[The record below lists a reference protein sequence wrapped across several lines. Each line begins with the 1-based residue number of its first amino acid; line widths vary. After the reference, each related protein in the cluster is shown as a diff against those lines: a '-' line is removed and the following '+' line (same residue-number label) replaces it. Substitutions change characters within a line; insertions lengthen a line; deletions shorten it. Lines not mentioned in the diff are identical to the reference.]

1 VAPCA
6 GPAFPFLIEN
16 LAMNTL
22 FARITYI
29 FDPLQTFYEHERL
42 FRKISVS
49 LVFLFLCSL
58 AIIELNRQGLL
69 PADLAA
75 LLPKNH
81 FYAVHAAF
89 TVILILEVISLI
101 FVLPCSF
108 SRSLGKQFE
117 ILSLILIRNAFKELS
132 YFAEPLSYEGNI
144 DKILHIL
151 ASGFG
156 ALLIFALLG
165 LYYKIQKRSEEDSR
179 HIDLYG
185 FVASKK
191 AISLLLLV
199 SFIGM
204 GGYSLYQSILGIE
217 HPDFLHG
224 FYTQLILTDI
234 LIVLVSQC
242 FHPSAKMIFR
252 NSGYALSTLM
262 IRLALVA
269 PVYYNVLLGSAA
281 LVFAILL
288 TLVSQ
293 HLFQSRKM

>member
-1 VAPCA
+1 
-6 GPAFPFLIEN
+6 
-16 LAMNTL
+16 MNNL

-42 FRKISVS
+42 YRKISVAM
-49 LVFLFLCSL
+49 VFLFLCSL
-58 AIIELNRQGLL
+58 VVIELNRQQLL
-69 PADLAA
+69 PADMAA
-75 LLPKNH
+75 IVPVNH
-81 FYAVHAAF
+81 FVAVHAAF

-101 FVLPCSF
+101 FDLPCSF

-132 YFAEPLSYEGNI
+132 YFTEPLSYLGNEERV
-144 DKILHIL
+144 LHIL

-156 ALLIFALLG
+156 ALLVFALLG
-165 LYYKIQKRSEEDSR
+165 VYYKIQKRSEEDGR
-179 HIDLYG
+179 HMDLFG

-191 AISLLLLV
+191 AISLLLLF
-199 SFIGM
+199 SFILM
-204 GGYSLYQSILGIE
+204 GGYSAYQTILGVE

-262 IRLALVA
+262 IRIALIA
-269 PVYYNVLLGSAA
+269 PVYYNVLLGTAA
-281 LVFAILL
+281 MVFAILL
-288 TLVSQ
+288 TLANQ
-293 HLFQSRKM
+293 HLFQQQKM

>member
-1 VAPCA
+1 
-6 GPAFPFLIEN
+6 
-16 LAMNTL
+16 MNNF

-42 FRKISVS
+42 YRKISVA
-49 LVFLFLCSL
+49 LVFLFVCSL
-58 AIIELNRQGLL
+58 GVIELNRQGLL
-69 PADLAA
+69 PAELAA
-75 LLPKNH
+75 LLPRNH

-132 YFAEPLSYEGNI
+132 NFAEPLSYEGNV

-165 LYYKIQKRSEEDSR
+165 LYYKIQKRSEEESR

-199 SFIGM
+199 SFVAM
-204 GGYSLYQSILGIE
+204 GGYSLYQTIMGIE

-269 PVYYNVLLGSAA
+269 PVYYNVLLGGAA
-281 LVFAILL
+281 MMFAILL

-293 HLFQSRKM
+293 HLFQQQFKR

>member
-1 VAPCA
+1 
-6 GPAFPFLIEN
+6 
-16 LAMNTL
+16 MDTL

-29 FDPLQTFYEHERL
+29 FDPLQTFYEQERL
-42 FRKISVS
+42 YRKISIA
-49 LVFLFLCSL
+49 LVFLFLCNL
-58 AIIELNRQGLL
+58 ILIELNRRGFL
-69 PADLAA
+69 PAELATHT
-75 LLPKNH
+75 PNNH
-81 FYAVHAAF
+81 FFAVHTAF
-89 TVILILEVISLI
+89 TVILVLEVISLI

-132 YFAEPLSYEGNI
+132 YFSEPLSYAGNE

-151 ASGFG
+151 ATGFG

-165 LYYKIQKRSEEDSR
+165 VYYKIQKRSEEDR
-179 HIDLYG
+179 QHVDLYG

-199 SFIGM
+199 AFISTGA
-204 GGYSLYQSILGIE
+204 YSIYQSMRGIE
-217 HPDFLHG
+217 HADFLHG
-224 FYTQLILTDI
+224 FYTELILTDI

-281 LVFAILL
+281 MVFAILL

-293 HLFQSRKM
+293 HLFLQKQR

>member
-1 VAPCA
+1 
-6 GPAFPFLIEN
+6 
-16 LAMNTL
+16 MNNF

-42 FRKISVS
+42 YRKISVA
-49 LVFLFLCSL
+49 LVFLFVCSL
-58 AIIELNRQGLL
+58 GVIELNRQELL
-69 PADLAA
+69 PAELAA
-75 LLPKNH
+75 LLPRNH

-132 YFAEPLSYEGNI
+132 NFAEPLSYEGNV

-165 LYYKIQKRSEEDSR
+165 LYYKIQKRSEEESR

-199 SFIGM
+199 SFVAM
-204 GGYSLYQSILGIE
+204 GGYSLYQTIVGIE

-269 PVYYNVLLGSAA
+269 PVYYNVLLGGAA
-281 LVFAILL
+281 MMFAILL

-293 HLFQSRKM
+293 HLFQQQFKR

>member
-1 VAPCA
+1 
-6 GPAFPFLIEN
+6 
-16 LAMNTL
+16 MNSL

-29 FDPLQTFYEHERL
+29 FDPLQNFYVHERL
-42 FRKISVS
+42 HRKISVA
-49 LVFLFLCSL
+49 LVFLFICSL
-58 AIIELNRQGLL
+58 AAIELNRRGLL
-69 PADLAA
+69 PPGLTEI
-75 LLPKNH
+75 LPNNH

-89 TVILILEVISLI
+89 TVILVLEVISLI

-132 YFAEPLSYEGNI
+132 YFSEPLGYEGNV

-151 ASGFG
+151 ANGFG

-165 LYYKIQKRSEEDSR
+165 VYYKIQKRSEEDSR
-179 HIDLYG
+179 QIDLYS

-199 SFIGM
+199 SFVGM
-204 GGYSLYQSILGIE
+204 GCYSLYQTLLGIE

-262 IRLALVA
+262 IRIALVA
-269 PVYYNVLLGSAA
+269 PVYYNVLLGGAA
-281 LVFAILL
+281 VVFAILL
-288 TLVSQ
+288 TLISR
-293 HLFQSRKM
+293 HLFQQKM

>member
-1 VAPCA
+1 
-6 GPAFPFLIEN
+6 
-16 LAMNTL
+16 MNNL

-42 FRKISVS
+42 YRKISVAM
-49 LVFLFLCSL
+49 VFLFLSSL
-58 AIIELNRQGLL
+58 AVIELNRQHLL
-69 PADLAA
+69 PVDLAA
-75 LLPKNH
+75 IVPVNH
-81 FYAVHAAF
+81 FFAVHAAF

-132 YFAEPLSYEGNI
+132 YFAEPLSYLGNEERV
-144 DKILHIL
+144 LHIL

-156 ALLIFALLG
+156 ALLVFALLG
-165 LYYKIQKRSEEDSR
+165 VYYKIQKRSEEDGR
-179 HIDLYG
+179 HMDLYG

-191 AISLLLLV
+191 AISLLLLF
-199 SFIGM
+199 SFILM
-204 GGYSLYQSILGIE
+204 GGYSAYQTIVGVE

-262 IRLALVA
+262 IRIALIA
-269 PVYYNVLLGSAA
+269 PVYYNVLLGTAA
-281 LVFAILL
+281 MVFAILL
-288 TLVSQ
+288 TLAHQ
-293 HLFQSRKM
+293 HLFQQQKM

>member
-1 VAPCA
+1 
-6 GPAFPFLIEN
+6 
-16 LAMNTL
+16 MNTL

-29 FDPLQTFYEHERL
+29 FDPLHNVYEHEKVH
-42 FRKISVS
+42 RKISVA

-58 AIIELNRQGLL
+58 AVIELRRQGLL
-69 PADLAA
+69 PQFLTSLVPD
-75 LLPKNH
+75 NH

-89 TVILILEVISLI
+89 TVILVLEVISLI

-132 YFAEPLSYEGNI
+132 YFGEPLAYEGNV

-165 LYYKIQKRSEEDSR
+165 VYYKVQRRGEEDTR
-179 HIDLYG
+179 NIDLYG

-199 SFIGM
+199 SFVGM
-204 GGYSLYQSILGIE
+204 GGYSMYQTLVGIE
-217 HPDFLHG
+217 HPDFIHG

-234 LIVLVSQC
+234 LIILVSQC
-242 FHPSAKMIFR
+242 FHPSAKMMFR

-269 PVYYNVLLGSAA
+269 PVYVNVLLGSAA
-281 LVFAILL
+281 MLFAILL
-288 TLVSQ
+288 TLASQ
-293 HLFQSRKM
+293 HLFQERRQ

>member
-1 VAPCA
+1 
-6 GPAFPFLIEN
+6 
-16 LAMNTL
+16 MNTL

-29 FDPLQTFYEHERL
+29 FDPLQSFYEHERL
-42 FRKISVS
+42 YRKISVS

-58 AIIELNRQGLL
+58 GVIELNRHGFL

-75 LLPKNH
+75 LVPRNH
-81 FYAVHAAF
+81 FFAVHAAF

-108 SRSLGKQFE
+108 SKSLGKQFE

-132 YFAEPLSYEGNI
+132 YFSEPLTYLGNE
-144 DKILHIL
+144 DKVLHIL

-156 ALLIFALLG
+156 ALLVFVLLG
-165 LYYKIQKRSEEDSR
+165 VYYKIQKRSEEDGR

-191 AISLLLLV
+191 GISLMLLV
-199 SFIGM
+199 SFLLM
-204 GGYSLYQSILGIE
+204 GGYSAWQTLLGVE
-217 HPDFLHG
+217 HADFLHG

-252 NSGYALSTLM
+252 NSGYALATLM
-262 IRLALVA
+262 IRIALIA
-269 PVYYNVLLGSAA
+269 PVYYNVLLGTAA
-281 LVFAILL
+281 IAFAILL
-288 TLVSQ
+288 TLTHQ
-293 HLFQSRKM
+293 HLFQQQKG

>member
-1 VAPCA
+1 MSA
-6 GPAFPFLIEN
+6 N
-16 LAMNTL
+16 AMDNL

-42 FRKISVS
+42 YRKFSIA
-49 LVFLFLCSL
+49 LVFLFLCNL
-58 AIIELNRQGLL
+58 VIIELNRRGLL
-69 PADLAA
+69 PGGLAE
-75 LLPKNH
+75 LTPKNH
-81 FYAVHAAF
+81 FFAVHAAF
-89 TVILILEVISLI
+89 TVILVLEVISLI

-132 YFAEPLSYEGNI
+132 YFSEPLGYEGNEE
-144 DKILHIL
+144 KIMHIL
-151 ASGFG
+151 ATGFG
-156 ALLIFALLG
+156 ALLIFTLLG
-165 LYYKIQKRSEEDSR
+165 VYYKIQKRNEEDR
-179 HIDLYG
+179 QHMDLYG

-191 AISLLLLV
+191 AISLLLLI
-199 SFIGM
+199 SFCCM
-204 GGYSLYQSILGIE
+204 GAYSIYQSLSGIE
-217 HPDFLHG
+217 HADFLHG

-281 LVFAILL
+281 MVFAILL

-293 HLFQSRKM
+293 HLFLQKQR

>member
-1 VAPCA
+1 
-6 GPAFPFLIEN
+6 
-16 LAMNTL
+16 MNSL
-22 FARITYI
+22 FAKITYI
-29 FDPLQTFYEHERL
+29 FDPLQTIYEHENVH
-42 FRKISVS
+42 RKISVL
-49 LVFLFLCSL
+49 LVFLFLASL
-58 AIIELNRQGLL
+58 TIIELKRQGML
-69 PADLAA
+69 PQELAA
-75 LLPKNH
+75 MVPGNH

-89 TVILILEVISLI
+89 TVILVLEVISLI

-132 YFAEPLSYEGNI
+132 YFAEPLGYEGNVE
-144 DKILHIL
+144 KILHIL

-156 ALLIFALLG
+156 ALLIFSLLG
-165 LYYKIQKRSEEDSR
+165 VYYKVQRRSEEDIR
-179 HIDLYG
+179 NIDLYG

-199 SFIGM
+199 SFVSM
-204 GGYSLYQSILGIE
+204 GGYSMYQTLMGIE
-217 HPDFLHG
+217 HPDFIHG

-242 FHPSAKMIFR
+242 FHPSAKMMFR

-269 PVYYNVLLGSAA
+269 PVYYNVLLGAA
-281 LVFAILL
+281 AMGFAILL
-288 TLVSQ
+288 TLASQ
-293 HLFQSRKM
+293 YLFQERRATP

>member
-1 VAPCA
+1 
-6 GPAFPFLIEN
+6 
-16 LAMNTL
+16 MDTL

-58 AIIELNRQGLL
+58 AVIELNRQGFL
-69 PADLAA
+69 PTGLAA
-75 LLPKNH
+75 MVSTNH
-81 FYAVHAAF
+81 FFAVHAAF

-132 YFAEPLSYEGNI
+132 YFAEPLTYLGNQ
-144 DKILHIL
+144 DKVLHIL
-151 ASGFG
+151 ANGFG

-165 LYYKIQKRSEEDSR
+165 VYYKIQKRSEEDGR

-199 SFIGM
+199 SFILM
-204 GGYSLYQSILGIE
+204 GGYSAYQTILGVE

-224 FYTQLILTDI
+224 FYSQLILTDI

-252 NSGYALSTLM
+252 NSGYALATLM
-262 IRLALVA
+262 IRIALIA
-269 PVYYNVLLGSAA
+269 PVYYNVLLGAA
-281 LVFAILL
+281 AMVFAILL
-288 TLVSQ
+288 TLVNQ
-293 HLFQSRKM
+293 YLFLQRKG

>member
-1 VAPCA
+1 MD
-6 GPAFPFLIEN
+6 N
-16 LAMNTL
+16 L

-42 FRKISVS
+42 YRKISVAM
-49 LVFLFLCSL
+49 VFLFLCSL
-58 AIIELNRQGLL
+58 AVIELNRQHLL
-69 PADLAA
+69 PAALAA
-75 LLPKNH
+75 IVPVNH
-81 FYAVHAAF
+81 FFAVHAAF

-132 YFAEPLSYEGNI
+132 YFAEPISYLGNEERV
-144 DKILHIL
+144 LHIL

-156 ALLIFALLG
+156 ALLVFGLLG
-165 LYYKIQKRSEEDSR
+165 FYYKIQKRSEEDGR
-179 HIDLYG
+179 HMDLYG

-191 AISLLLLV
+191 AISLLLLF
-199 SFIGM
+199 SFILM
-204 GGYSLYQSILGIE
+204 GGYSAYQTILGVE

-262 IRLALVA
+262 IRIALIA
-269 PVYYNVLLGSAA
+269 PVYSNVLLGTAA
-281 LVFAILL
+281 MVFAILL
-288 TLVSQ
+288 TLANQ
-293 HLFQSRKM
+293 HLFQQQKM

>member
-1 VAPCA
+1 M
-6 GPAFPFLIEN
+6 
-16 LAMNTL
+16 MNSL

-29 FDPLQTFYEHERL
+29 FDPLQNFYVHERL
-42 FRKISVS
+42 YRKISVA
-49 LVFLFLCSL
+49 LVFLFVCSL
-58 AIIELNRQGLL
+58 AVIELNRQGLL

-75 LLPKNH
+75 LLPRNH

-89 TVILILEVISLI
+89 TVILVLEVISLI

-132 YFAEPLSYEGNI
+132 YFTEPLGYAGNV

-151 ASGFG
+151 ANGFG

-165 LYYKIQKRSEEDSR
+165 VYYKIQKRSEEDSR
-179 HIDLYG
+179 QIDLFG

-199 SFIGM
+199 SFVCM
-204 GGYSLYQSILGIE
+204 GGYSLYQTVRGIE

-252 NSGYALSTLM
+252 NSGYALATLM

-281 LVFAILL
+281 IVFAILL
-288 TLVSQ
+288 TLASQ
-293 HLFQSRKM
+293 YLFQQQKM

>member
-1 VAPCA
+1 MD
-6 GPAFPFLIEN
+6 N
-16 LAMNTL
+16 L

-42 FRKISVS
+42 YRKISVA
-49 LVFLFLCSL
+49 LVFLFVCSL
-58 AIIELNRQGLL
+58 AVIELNRQGML

-75 LLPKNH
+75 LLPRNH
-81 FYAVHAAF
+81 FFAVHAAF

-132 YFAEPLSYEGNI
+132 YFAEPLGYEGNV
-144 DKILHIL
+144 DKVMHIL

-165 LYYKIQKRSEEDSR
+165 LYYKIQKRSEEDGR

-199 SFIGM
+199 SFIAM
-204 GGYSLYQSILGIE
+204 GGYSLYQTLLGIE

-281 LVFAILL
+281 MVFAILL

-293 HLFQSRKM
+293 HLFQQKR

>member
-1 VAPCA
+1 
-6 GPAFPFLIEN
+6 
-16 LAMNTL
+16 MNTL
-22 FARITYI
+22 FARITYV

-42 FRKISVS
+42 YRKISVA

-58 AIIELNRQGLL
+58 GAIELNRQGLL
-69 PADLAA
+69 PAELA
-75 LLPKNH
+75 LLLPRNH

-132 YFAEPLSYEGNI
+132 YFAEPLGYEGNV
-144 DKILHIL
+144 DKVLHIL

-199 SFIGM
+199 SFVAM
-204 GGYSLYQSILGIE
+204 GGYSLYQTVLGIE

-242 FHPSAKMIFR
+242 FHPSARMIFR

-281 LVFAILL
+281 MVFAILL

-293 HLFQSRKM
+293 HLFQQQSRR

>member
-1 VAPCA
+1 MN
-6 GPAFPFLIEN
+6 N
-16 LAMNTL
+16 LFT
-22 FARITYI
+22 RITYI
-29 FDPLQTFYEHERL
+29 FDPLQTIYEHEKVH
-42 FRKISVS
+42 RKISVL
-49 LVFLFLCSL
+49 LVFLFLASL
-58 AIIELNRQGLL
+58 ATIELKRQGLL
-69 PADLAA
+69 PQELAT
-75 LLPKNH
+75 LVPGNH

-89 TVILILEVISLI
+89 TVILVLEVISLI

-132 YFAEPLSYEGNI
+132 YFAEPLGYEGNV

-165 LYYKIQKRSEEDSR
+165 LYYKIQKRSEEDGR
-179 HIDLYG
+179 HMDLFS

-191 AISLLLLV
+191 AISLALLL
-199 SFIGM
+199 SFVILGS
-204 GGYSLYQSILGIE
+204 YAIYQSLMGIE
-217 HPDFLHG
+217 QSDFIHS

-242 FHPSAKMIFR
+242 FHPSAKMMFR

-269 PVYYNVLLGSAA
+269 PVYYNVLLGAA
-281 LVFAILL
+281 AMIFAILL

-293 HLFQSRKM
+293 YLFQERRRTA

>member
-1 VAPCA
+1 
-6 GPAFPFLIEN
+6 
-16 LAMNTL
+16 MNTL

-29 FDPLQTFYEHERL
+29 FDPLQSFYEHERL
-42 FRKISVS
+42 YRKISVL

-58 AIIELNRQGLL
+58 AAIELNRQGLL

-75 LLPKNH
+75 LVSTNH
-81 FYAVHAAF
+81 FFAVHAAF

-108 SRSLGKQFE
+108 SKSLGKQFE

-132 YFAEPLSYEGNI
+132 YFSEPLTYLGNE
-144 DKILHIL
+144 DKVLHIL

-156 ALLIFALLG
+156 ALLVFVLLG
-165 LYYKIQKRSEEDSR
+165 VYYKIQKRSEEDGR
-179 HIDLYG
+179 HMDLYG

-191 AISLLLLV
+191 AISLLLLF
-199 SFIGM
+199 SFLLM
-204 GGYSLYQSILGIE
+204 GVYSAYQTLVGVE

-262 IRLALVA
+262 IRIALIA
-269 PVYYNVLLGSAA
+269 PVYYNVLLGAA
-281 LVFAILL
+281 AMVFAILL
-288 TLVSQ
+288 TLTSQ
-293 HLFQSRKM
+293 YLFQQQKR

>member
-1 VAPCA
+1 
-6 GPAFPFLIEN
+6 
-16 LAMNTL
+16 MNNL

-29 FDPLQTFYEHERL
+29 FDPLQTIYEHEKVH
-42 FRKISVS
+42 RKISVL
-49 LVFLFLCSL
+49 LVFLFLSSL
-58 AIIELNRQGLL
+58 AAIELKRQGLL
-69 PADLAA
+69 PPNLATMV
-75 LLPKNH
+75 PGNH
-81 FYAVHAAF
+81 FFAVHAAF
-89 TVILILEVISLI
+89 TVILVLEVISLI

-132 YFAEPLSYEGNI
+132 YFAEPLGYAGNSE
-144 DKILHIL
+144 KILHIL

-156 ALLIFALLG
+156 ALLIFTLLG
-165 LYYKIQKRSEEDSR
+165 VYYKIQRRSEEDGR
-179 HIDLYG
+179 HIDLYS

-191 AISLLLLV
+191 AISLALLISFV
-199 SFIGM
+199 SLGS
-204 GGYSLYQSILGIE
+204 YSIYQSLMGIE
-217 HPDFLHG
+217 QSDFIHS

-242 FHPSAKMIFR
+242 FHPSAKMMFR

-269 PVYYNVLLGSAA
+269 PVYYNVLLGAA
-281 LVFAILL
+281 AMIFAILL

-293 HLFQSRKM
+293 HLFQGQKQNA

>member
-1 VAPCA
+1 MD
-6 GPAFPFLIEN
+6 N
-16 LAMNTL
+16 L

-42 FRKISVS
+42 YRKFSIA
-49 LVFLFLCSL
+49 LVFLFLCNL
-58 AIIELNRQGLL
+58 VIIELNRRGLL
-69 PADLAA
+69 PGGLAA
-75 LLPKNH
+75 LTPKNH
-81 FYAVHAAF
+81 FFAVHAAF
-89 TVILILEVISLI
+89 TVILVLEVISLI

-132 YFAEPLSYEGNI
+132 YFSEPLGYEGNEE
-144 DKILHIL
+144 KIMHIL
-151 ASGFG
+151 ATGFG
-156 ALLIFALLG
+156 ALLIFTLLG
-165 LYYKIQKRSEEDSR
+165 VYYKIQKRNEEDR
-179 HIDLYG
+179 QHMDLYG

-191 AISLLLLV
+191 AISLLLLISFV
-199 SFIGM
+199 SM
-204 GGYSLYQSILGIE
+204 GAYSIYQSLSGIE
-217 HPDFLHG
+217 HADFLHG

-281 LVFAILL
+281 MVFAILL

-293 HLFQSRKM
+293 HLFLQKQR

>member
-1 VAPCA
+1 
-6 GPAFPFLIEN
+6 
-16 LAMNTL
+16 MDTL
-22 FARITYI
+22 FARITYV

-42 FRKISVS
+42 YRKISVS

-58 AIIELNRQGLL
+58 AVIELNRQGFL

-75 LLPKNH
+75 IVSKKH
-81 FYAVHAAF
+81 FFAVHAAF

-108 SRSLGKQFE
+108 SKSLGKQFE

-132 YFAEPLSYEGNI
+132 YFSEPLTYLGNEE
-144 DKILHIL
+144 KVLHIL

-156 ALLIFALLG
+156 ALLVFVLLG
-165 LYYKIQKRSEEDSR
+165 VYYKIQKRSEEDGR
-179 HIDLYG
+179 HMDLYG

-199 SFIGM
+199 SFLIM
-204 GGYSLYQSILGIE
+204 GVYSVYQTILGVE

-224 FYTQLILTDI
+224 FYSQLILTDI

-262 IRLALVA
+262 IRIALIA
-269 PVYYNVLLGSAA
+269 PVYYNVLLGAA
-281 LVFAILL
+281 AMVFAILL
-288 TLVSQ
+288 TLTSQ
-293 HLFQSRKM
+293 HLFQQQKKG

>member
-1 VAPCA
+1 
-6 GPAFPFLIEN
+6 
-16 LAMNTL
+16 MNNI

-29 FDPLQTFYEHERL
+29 FDPLQTIYEHEKVH
-42 FRKISVS
+42 RKISMVLVLLFVCS
-49 LVFLFLCSL
+49 LV
-58 AIIELNRQGLL
+58 AIELGRRGLL
-69 PADLAA
+69 PQELAA
-75 LLPKNH
+75 VVPGNH
-81 FYAVHAAF
+81 FFAVHAAF
-89 TVILILEVISLI
+89 TVILVLEVISLI

-108 SRSLGKQFE
+108 SRSVGKQFE

-132 YFAEPLSYEGNI
+132 YFGEPLGYEGNV

-165 LYYKIQKRSEEDSR
+165 VYYKIQRRSEEDSR
-179 HIDLYG
+179 HMDLYS

-191 AISLLLLV
+191 AISLMLLV
-199 SFIGM
+199 SFISM
-204 GGYSLYQSILGIE
+204 GGYSMYQSLVGIE
-217 HPDFLHG
+217 HPDFIHN

-242 FHPSAKMIFR
+242 FHPSAKMMFR

-269 PVYYNVLLGSAA
+269 PVYRNVLLGAA
-281 LVFAILL
+281 AMIFAILL

-293 HLFQSRKM
+293 HLFQERRK

>member
-1 VAPCA
+1 MH
-6 GPAFPFLIEN
+6 N
-16 LAMNTL
+16 L
-22 FARITYI
+22 FARITYL
-29 FDPLQTFYEHERL
+29 FDPLHAFYEHEKL
-42 FRKISVS
+42 YRKISIA
-49 LVFLFLCSL
+49 LVFLFVCSL
-58 AIIELNRQGLL
+58 GVIELNRQGLL
-69 PADLAA
+69 PAHLVAI
-75 LLPKNH
+75 LPRNH
-81 FYAVHAAF
+81 FFAVHAAF
-89 TVILILEVISLI
+89 TVILVLEVISLI

-132 YFAEPLSYEGNI
+132 YFSEPLGYEGNV

-151 ASGFG
+151 ANGFG

-165 LYYKIQKRSEEDSR
+165 VYYKIQKRSEEDSR
-179 HIDLYG
+179 QIDLYG

-199 SFIGM
+199 SFVSM
-204 GGYSLYQSILGIE
+204 GGYSLYQTILGID

-262 IRLALVA
+262 IRIALVA

-281 LVFAILL
+281 MIFAILL
-288 TLVSQ
+288 SLVSQ
-293 HLFQSRKM
+293 HLFQQQKG

>member
-1 VAPCA
+1 MDA
-6 GPAFPFLIEN
+6 
-16 LAMNTL
+16 L

-42 FRKISVS
+42 YRKISVAM
-49 LVFLFLCSL
+49 VFLFLCSL
-58 AIIELNRQGLL
+58 AVIELNRQHLL

-75 LLPKNH
+75 IVPVNH
-81 FYAVHAAF
+81 FFAVHAAF

-132 YFAEPLSYEGNI
+132 YFAEPITYLGNEERV
-144 DKILHIL
+144 LHIL
-151 ASGFG
+151 ANGFG
-156 ALLIFALLG
+156 ALLIFGLLG
-165 LYYKIQKRSEEDSR
+165 VYYKIQKRTDEDGR
-179 HIDLYG
+179 HMDLYG
-185 FVASKK
+185 FVAAKK
-191 AISLLLLV
+191 AISLLLLF
-199 SFIGM
+199 SFILM
-204 GGYSLYQSILGIE
+204 GGYSAYQTILGVE
-217 HPDFLHG
+217 HADFLHG

-262 IRLALVA
+262 IRIALIA
-269 PVYYNVLLGSAA
+269 PVYYNVLLGTAA
-281 LVFAILL
+281 MVFAILL
-288 TLVSQ
+288 TLANQ
-293 HLFQSRKM
+293 HLFQHQKM

>member
-1 VAPCA
+1 MHT
-6 GPAFPFLIEN
+6 F
-16 LAMNTL
+16 
-22 FARITYI
+22 FARVTYL

-42 FRKISVS
+42 YRKISVA

-58 AIIELNRQGLL
+58 AVIEFNRQEFL
-69 PADLAA
+69 PANLAA
-75 LLPKNH
+75 LLPRNH

-89 TVILILEVISLI
+89 TVILVLEVISLI

-132 YFAEPLSYEGNI
+132 FFSEPLDYVGNG
-144 DKILHIL
+144 DKILHIM
-151 ASGFG
+151 ANGFG

-165 LYYKIQKRSEEDSR
+165 VYYNIQKRSEEDSR
-179 HIDLYG
+179 QFDLYG

-191 AISLLLLV
+191 AISLLLLA
-199 SFIGM
+199 SFVTM
-204 GGYSLYQSILGIE
+204 GVYSLYQTFMGIE

-281 LVFAILL
+281 MVFAILL

-293 HLFQSRKM
+293 HLFPQRKV

>member
-1 VAPCA
+1 
-6 GPAFPFLIEN
+6 
-16 LAMNTL
+16 MNSL

-29 FDPLQTFYEHERL
+29 FDPLQTFYVHERL
-42 FRKISVS
+42 YRKISFS
-49 LVFLFLCSL
+49 LVFLFICSL
-58 AIIELNRQGLL
+58 AVIELNRQGML

-75 LLPKNH
+75 LLPRNH

-132 YFAEPLSYEGNI
+132 NFAEPLVYLGNEE
-144 DKILHIL
+144 KVLHIL
-151 ASGFG
+151 ANGFG

-165 LYYKIQKRSEEDSR
+165 VYYKIQKRSEEDS
-179 HIDLYG
+179 HQIDLYG

-199 SFIGM
+199 SFICM
-204 GGYSLYQSILGIE
+204 GVYSMYQTVLGIE

-269 PVYYNVLLGSAA
+269 PVYFNVLLGSAA
-281 LVFAILL
+281 MVFAILL

-293 HLFQSRKM
+293 HLFQQRDR

>member
-1 VAPCA
+1 
-6 GPAFPFLIEN
+6 
-16 LAMNTL
+16 MNNL

-29 FDPLQTFYEHERL
+29 FDPLQTIYEHEKVH
-42 FRKISVS
+42 RKISVL
-49 LVFLFLCSL
+49 LVFLFVSSL
-58 AIIELNRQGLL
+58 AVIELKRQGLL
-69 PADLAA
+69 PQELAA
-75 LLPKNH
+75 LVPGNH

-89 TVILILEVISLI
+89 TVILVLEVISLI

-132 YFAEPLSYEGNI
+132 YFPEPLGYEGNI

-151 ASGFG
+151 SSGFG

-165 LYYKIQKRSEEDSR
+165 VYYKVQKRSVEDDG
-179 HIDLYG
+179 HHMDLYS

-199 SFIGM
+199 SFVSM
-204 GGYSLYQSILGIE
+204 GSYSVYQSIIGIE
-217 HPDFLHG
+217 HSDFIHN

-242 FHPSAKMIFR
+242 FNPSAKMMFR

-262 IRLALVA
+262 IRIALVA
-269 PVYYNVLLGSAA
+269 PVYYNVVLGAA
-281 LVFAILL
+281 AILFAILL
-288 TLVSQ
+288 SLVSQ
-293 HLFQSRKM
+293 HLFQEKRLA

>member
-1 VAPCA
+1 
-6 GPAFPFLIEN
+6 
-16 LAMNTL
+16 M
-22 FARITYI
+22 
-29 FDPLQTFYEHERL
+29 
-42 FRKISVS
+42 
-49 LVFLFLCSL
+49 
-58 AIIELNRQGLL
+58 IELRRQGLL
-69 PADLAA
+69 PQSMAHLVPA
-75 LLPKNH
+75 NH

-89 TVILILEVISLI
+89 TVILVLEVISLI
-101 FVLPCSF
+101 FVLPGSF
-108 SRSLGKQFE
+108 SRSVGKQFE

-132 YFAEPLSYEGNI
+132 YFGEPLGYEGNI

-165 LYYKIQKRSEEDSR
+165 IYYKVQRRGEDDSR
-179 HIDLYG
+179 SIDLFG

-199 SFIGM
+199 SFVSM
-204 GGYSLYQSILGIE
+204 GGYSVYQTVMGIE
-217 HPDFLHG
+217 HADFIHA

-242 FHPSAKMIFR
+242 FHPSAKMMFR

-269 PVYYNVLLGSAA
+269 PVYYNVLLGASAMI
-281 LVFAILL
+281 FAISL

-293 HLFQSRKM
+293 YLFQEQRKAA